1 MSSSS
6 AAHHPIVSVILSVRN
21 GEPYLKQAVDSILA
35 QSFEDFELIIVDNHS
50 TDDSPHIVESYDD
63 ERIILTRPE
72 DPLHLAQALNYAAS
86 MARGEFVARMD
97 ADDVSHPSRFE
108 KQVAYLQEHP
118 EVGILG
124 AQICPIDE
132 DGAPITRGQYDK
144 PESHADIACSL
155 FFGCALWHPT
165 VMLRKSVIDELG
177 WYSSPVIAGREEYST
192 EDYDLWC
199 RAIAHTQIHNLAE
212 ELLDYRIHAENHSLA
227 SSRRSEHYKN
237 LVLILQN
244 HLESSLKVDATLG
257 LCASL
262 LGLDRS
268 DAGEEGNKDNP
279 VSHISGLISP
289 ILNVAKETRVSAAGM
304 KQLREQLATSA
315 EAEIWYSGMNIMR
328 ECLVLCRADWQIG
341 AKVSWRSMRRFL

>member
-1 MSSSS
+1 LSSVLSS
-6 AAHHPIVSVILSVRN
+6 KIPTVSVILSVRN

-35 QSFEDFELIIVDNHS
+35 QSFGDFELIVVDNHS
-50 TDDSPHIVESYDD
+50 TDDSPRIVESYDD
-63 ERIILTRPE
+63 DRIVLTRPE

-108 KQVAYLQEHP
+108 KQVAYLKEHP

-132 DGAPITRGQYDK
+132 DGAPITRGHYYK

-237 LVLILQN
+237 LILILQN
-244 HLESSLKVDATLG
+244 HLKNSLKVDATLG

-315 EAEIWYSGMNIMR
+315 ETEIWYSGMNIMR

>member
-1 MSSSS
+1 MSSVLSTKI
-6 AAHHPIVSVILSVRN
+6 PTVSVILSVRN
-21 GEPYLKQAVDSILA
+21 GAPYLKQAIDSILA
-35 QSFEDFELIIVDNHS
+35 QSFGDFELIVVDNHS
-50 TDDSPHIVESYDD
+50 IDDSPHIVESYDD
-63 ERIILTRPE
+63 DRIILTRPE
-72 DPLHLAQALNYAAS
+72 EPLHLAQALNHAAS

-132 DGAPITRGQYDK
+132 DGAPITRGQYNK

-165 VMLRKSVIDELG
+165 VMLRKSVVDELG

-199 RAIAHTQIHNLAE
+199 RAIGHTQIHNLAE

-227 SSRRSEHYKN
+227 SSRRSEHHKN

-244 HLESSLKVDATLG
+244 HLKNSLKVDATLG

-262 LGLDRS
+262 LGIDRS
-268 DAGEEGNKDNP
+268 DAGAEGNQDNAA
-279 VSHISGLISP
+279 SHISDLISP
-289 ILNVAKETRVSAAGM
+289 VLNMAKDTGVSADGM
-304 KQLREQLATSA
+304 KQLRDNLTTAA
-315 EAEIWYSGMNIMR
+315 ETQIWSSGMNIMR

-341 AKVSWRSMRRFL
+341 TKVSWRSIRRFL

>member
-1 MSSSS
+1 MSSVLSS
-6 AAHHPIVSVILSVRN
+6 KIPTVSVILSVRN

-35 QSFEDFELIIVDNHS
+35 QSFEDFELIVVDNHS
-50 TDDSPHIVESYDD
+50 TDDSPRIVESYDD

-72 DPLHLAQALNYAAS
+72 DPLHLAQALNHAVS

-108 KQVAYLQEHP
+108 KQVAYLKEHP

-132 DGAPITRGQYDK
+132 DGAPITRGHYDK

-244 HLESSLKVDATLG
+244 HLKNFLKVDATPG

-289 ILNVAKETRVSAAGM
+289 ILNVAKETRMSADGM

-315 EAEIWYSGMNIMR
+315 ETEIWYSGMNIMR
-328 ECLVLCRADWQIG
+328 ECLVLCRVDWQIG
-341 AKVSWRSMRRFL
+341 AKVTWRSIRRFL